1 MDVVTQLC
9 VNHTPSDASAS
20 RIGVLSTVFG
30 GRRSVERQ
38 WGVMGPIVHVQE
50 EDVGPCEIS
59 ILGMLLSSLSF
70 SPLPSLPPLS
80 LLTRR
85 CFAGRRF
92 FVVSRQPSPP
102 PPSSVLFVRGESSN
116 PSRILSFLSVRSR
129 AAPSSP
135 SSPSSQPSSSPAAP
149 GGQRRGRGG
158 DRATSPTSSGS
169 LKWPRRRP
177 RRRSRCRCSGAD
189 VGRGSWRISRRGRDC
204 AVASNDRDAGLGP
217 VDVSG
222 TMAFQITVPRHDGSL
237 GVLGP

>member
-59 ILGMLLSSLSF
+59 ILGMLLSSLS
-70 SPLPSLPPLS
+70 SLPLPLLPPLS

-102 PPSSVLFVRGESSN
+102 PRRRFRLFGANLATPRASCRSFPS
-116 PSRILSFLSVRSR
+116 
-129 AAPSSP
+129 
-135 SSPSSQPSSSPAAP
+135 
-149 GGQRRGRGG
+149 
-158 DRATSPTSSGS
+158 DRA
-169 LKWPRRRP
+169 PRPLARRP
-177 RRRSRCRCSGAD
+177 RRPSRRRPPPPRADDDEDEEATERPLQHPQEALSGPGDVLGNGRVAVAAARTLGAD
-189 VGRGSWRISRRGRDC
+189 RG
-204 AVASNDRDAGLGP
+204 AY
-217 VDVSG
+217 
-222 TMAFQITVPRHDGSL
+222 HDGVATAPSRATT
-237 GVLGP
+237 GTRDWGPWM